1 MNISHRQ
8 LKMFTTLAKHLNF
21 THAAKILHVTQP
33 AISMQ
38 IKQLEDE
45 IGLSLF
51 EHMGKRMFLTPAGEE
66 TLRYAESILAELGEL
81 QYAISELKGIK
92 RGHLKLMVANSLS
105 GLTAK
110 LMAKF
115 LKVYP
120 EINISLE
127 VGNRQQ
133 QIKALSENRIDL
145 AIMGK
150 TPVEIPVESHVIL
163 TTDILILAAPNHPLA
178 KEKNISLD
186 RLGQEKFIYGE
197 IGSATRV
204 AMDLSLEAHH
214 LEKSHIEIRI

>member
-8 LKMFTTLAKHLNF
+8 LKMFITLAKHLNF

-66 TLRYAESILAELGEL
+66 TLRYAENILAELGEL
-81 QYAISELKGIK
+81 QYAINELKGIR

-110 LMAKF
+110 LMSKF
-115 LKVYP
+115 LRVYP

-133 QIKALSENRIDL
+133 QIK
-145 AIMGK
+145 
-150 TPVEIPVESHVIL
+150 
-163 TTDILILAAPNHPLA
+163 
-178 KEKNISLD
+178 
-186 RLGQEKFIYGE
+186 
-197 IGSATRV
+197 
-204 AMDLSLEAHH
+204 
-214 LEKSHIEIRI
+214 